1 MVRDENS
8 KGVGIEIPNAKK
20 LNKMSVGRAA
30 LLDSSTL
37 KLKPRPDYLAML
49 VKFLDNEAIKVISG
63 MRRCGKSSLLIMLAE
78 YLREMGI
85 PQKNIVMANFESS
98 EFFDVT
104 DYRSLTAW
112 LYKRMD
118 EPKHYYVLLDEVQLV
133 DHWERAINALRVDA
147 DVDIYLTGSN
157 AYLLSSQLATLLS
170 GRYEEINVYPLSF
183 KEFMNYAGLSDRR
196 LGLERYLRFG
206 GLPPVVDQ
214 GDDCQ
219 LAETMLSG
227 IYNTVVV
234 KDVAQHVQIRNMSVL
249 GDVARFL
256 ADTTGSSVAI
266 TNIERR
272 LASAHRKTAGGTVER
287 YVQGLVDA
295 FLFSRAQR
303 YDLKGG
309 AYLQGGEKYYPADL
323 GIRNM
328 LLDFPAGDLGFAL
341 ENVVYNELLVRGFHV
356 RVGKLGNIEV
366 DFIAT
371 KGETKL
377 AIQVTATMLD
387 EKTRQREL
395 APLRQLVTK
404 SANEGL
410 RRMVLTYDT
419 VGLGVVDGIE
429 IVNAIDWLL
438 E

>member
-1 MVRDENS
+1 MLD
-8 KGVGIEIPNAKK
+8 NAS
-20 LNKMSVGRAA
+20 LE
-30 LLDSSTL
+30 
-37 KLKPRPDYLAML
+37 LKPRPDYLATL
-49 VKFLDNEAIKVISG
+49 IKFLDNGAIKVVSG
-63 MRRCGKSSLLIMLAE
+63 MRRCGESSLLILLAR
-78 YLREMGI
+78 YLQEKGTPR
-85 PQKNIVMANFESS
+85 NRIVMANFESS

-112 LYKRMD
+112 LHKRMN
-118 EPKHYYVLLDEVQLV
+118 EPGHYYVLLDEVQLV
-133 DHWERAINALRVDA
+133 EHWERAINALRVDA

-170 GRYEEINVYPLSF
+170 GRYEEVNVYPLSF
-183 KEFMNYAGLSDRR
+183 KEFMGYAGLSDRR
-196 LGLERYLRFG
+196 VGLERYLRFG

-214 GDDCQ
+214 GDDRQ

-227 IYNTVVV
+227 IYNSVVV
-234 KDVAQHVQIRNMSVL
+234 KDVAQHVQVRNMAVF

-266 TNIERR
+266 TNIEHR
-272 LASAHRKTAGGTVER
+272 LASVHRKTAGGTVER

-309 AYLQGGEKYYPADL
+309 AYLQGGDKYYPADL

-328 LLDFPAGDLGFAL
+328 LLDFPAGDFGFAL
-341 ENVVYNELLVRGFHV
+341 ENVVYNELKTKGFHV
-356 RVGKLGNIEV
+356 RVGKIGTVEV

-387 EKTRQREL
+387 ENTRQREL
-395 APLRQLVTK
+395 APLRQLMPQA
-404 SANEGL
+404 ANEGL

-419 VGLGVVDGIE
+419 VGLGAVDGIE
-429 IVNAIDWLL
+429 IINAIDWLM

>member
-1 MVRDENS
+1 MAKNKRINDGDGLVSGAGTLGEATA
-8 KGVGIEIPNAKK
+8 GGIGQFDDA
-20 LNKMSVGRAA
+20 
-30 LLDSSTL
+30 TL
-37 KLKPRPDYLAML
+37 ELKPRPDYLATL
-49 VKFLDNEAIKVISG
+49 AKFLDNGAIKVISG
-63 MRRCGKSSLLIMLAE
+63 MRRCGKSSLLIMLAR
-78 YLREMGI
+78 YLREKGV
-85 PQKNIVMANFESS
+85 PQSNIVMANFESS

-112 LYKRMD
+112 LHKRMKD
-118 EPKHYYVLLDEVQLV
+118 PGHYYVLLDEVQLV

-147 DVDIYLTGSN
+147 DADVYLTGSN

-183 KEFMNYAGLSDRR
+183 KEFMRYAGLSDSR

-214 GDDCQ
+214 GDDRQ

-234 KDVAQHVQIRNMSVL
+234 KDVVQHVQIRNMAIF

-256 ADTTGSSVAI
+256 ADTTGSSVAV
-266 TNIERR
+266 TNIEHR
-272 LASAHRKTAGGTVER
+272 LASAHRKTAGGTIER

-295 FLFSRAQR
+295 FLFSRARR

-309 AYLQGGEKYYPADL
+309 TWLQGGEKYYPADS
-323 GIRNM
+323 GIRDM
-328 LLDFPAGDLGFAL
+328 LLDFPTGDLGFAL
-341 ENVVYNELLVRGFHV
+341 ENAVYNELRVRGFDV
-356 RVGKLGNIEV
+356 RIGKLGAIEV

-377 AIQVTATMLD
+377 ALQVTATMLED
-387 EKTRQREL
+387 KTRQREL
-395 APLRQLVTK
+395 APLRQLMPQAV
-404 SANEGL
+404 NEGL

-419 VGLGVVDGIE
+419 VGLGVVDGIK
-429 IVNAIDWLL
+429 IVNAVDWLL